1 MSELRAGL
9 VIAGR
14 YRLDAPLGEG
24 GMSAVWRGTDLSL
37 SREVA
42 VKVLRADVAAQA
54 DSVAR
59 FRREA
64 HAAAQLNHPNIVQT
78 YDTGVDGA
86 LHFIVMEYLPEPDLK
101 KIIHDWAPLPQQ
113 KVIDVGIQCCKA
125 LAHAHRHGIVH
136 RDVKPHNILFS
147 DDGRAKLSDFGI
159 AAAVG
164 GGATGPGGTVLGSAH
179 YMAPEQV
186 EGGPAGPHSDV
197 YSLGCVLYEALTG
210 RPPFEGATPAEIAG
224 ARLRQR
230 PTPLRSLNPNVAP
243 AVEFVI
249 NKAMAREVAQRYRT
263 ADEMLADLGKVSGG
277 QVLDRTGVLAAPES
291 ATVALNPPR
300 LTPAPEIRR
309 PAAPPPSVPRP
320 GDRAGVNAP
329 VLRPP
334 AEPQPSPWGPVL
346 VGVIAVLALI
356 LVVWL
361 AKLAFYSGESGK
373 KVQVPMVKGLT
384 LAEARDKL
392 ESSELKVGNIT
403 FQSDS
408 TQPEGVVI
416 AQKPLEGENAP
427 TGTLVELAVN
437 RGKELVVVVQT
448 EGMSLSEA
456 SSTLQRAGL
465 SVGEVTEIYHATIPA
480 GRVIKQNMKPGTKT
494 EKGSSVDLVV
504 SKGPE
509 PSTVTPPAEN
519 ATGGPDDEAS
529 EPAVSVVRDENFE
542 PKNPTQQRF
551 IVTVTA
557 QGKKSGQRIQVV
569 KSDGQGGRK
578 VVLEARMNPN
588 QSQEVVVVTE
598 GAATI
603 EVLHEGR
610 VVFKQPEPSPDQPSP
625 APDDTR

>member
-14 YRLDAPLGEG
+14 YRCDAPLGEG
-24 GMSAVWRGTDLSL
+24 GMATVWRGTDLSL

-42 VKVLRADVAAQA
+42 IKVLRAEIAAQPEA
-54 DSVAR
+54 VAR

-64 HAAAQLNHPNIVQT
+64 HAAAQLNHPNIVQI

-86 LHFIVMEYLPEPDLK
+86 LHYIVMEYLPEPDLK

-113 KVIDVGIQCCKA
+113 KVVDVGIQCCKA
-125 LAHAHRHGIVH
+125 LSFAHRHGIVH
-136 RDVKPHNILFS
+136 RDVKPHNILFT
-147 DDGRAKLSDFGI
+147 DDGQAKLSDFGI

-164 GGATGPGGTVLGSAH
+164 SGGSGPGGTVLGSAH

-186 EGGPAGPHSDV
+186 EGAPAGPYSDV

-210 RPPFEGATPAEIAG
+210 RPPFEGTTPAEIAG
-224 ARLRQR
+224 SRLRQR

-249 NKAMAREVAQRYRT
+249 NKAMAREVAQRYRS
-263 ADEMLADLGKVSGG
+263 ADEMLADLTKLSGG
-277 QVLDRTGVLAAPES
+277 QVLDRTGVLAGPDG
-291 ATVALNPPR
+291 ATVALS
-300 LTPAPEIRR
+300 
-309 PAAPPPSVPRP
+309 PPPVVPEARRSAVVPPPVTRP
-320 GDRAGVNAP
+320 GERGPVNAP

-334 AEPQPSPWGPVL
+334 LEPQPSPWGPL
-346 VGVIAVLALI
+346 VAGIIAVIALVV
-356 LVVWL
+356 VVWL
-361 AKLAFYSGESGK
+361 AKTVFYSGEAGK

-392 ESSELKVGNIT
+392 ESNDLKVGNIS

-408 TQPEGVVI
+408 MQPEGVVI
-416 AQKPLEGENAP
+416 SQRPAEGENVPA
-427 TGTLVELAVN
+427 GTLVELVVN

-456 SSTLQRAGL
+456 SQTLQRAGL

-480 GRVIKQNMKPGTKT
+480 GRVIRQSIKPGTKT
-494 EKGSSVDLVV
+494 EKGSPVDLVV

-509 PSTVTPPAEN
+509 PSTVTPPSQN
-519 ATGGPDDEAS
+519 AVGGAVDEAAD
-529 EPAVSVVRDENFE
+529 PAVSVVRDENFE
-542 PKNPTQQRF
+542 PKNPAQQRF

-569 KSDGQGGRK
+569 KSDDQGGRK

-588 QSQEVVVVTE
+588 QSQEVQIITE

-610 VVFKQPEPSPDQPSP
+610 VVFKQAEPSPDQPG
-625 APDDTR
+625 APTQGTP